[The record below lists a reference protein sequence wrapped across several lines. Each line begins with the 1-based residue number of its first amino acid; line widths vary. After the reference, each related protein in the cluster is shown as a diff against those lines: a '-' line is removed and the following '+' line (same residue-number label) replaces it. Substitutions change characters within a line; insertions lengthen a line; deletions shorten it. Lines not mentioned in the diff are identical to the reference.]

1 MPAGYAKTAA
11 AEAAGTSETAEPQEL
26 LAQLQPHVSSGAGA
40 GRPGIAHRRS
50 ADDSGWNNEAQYL
63 GIDLST
69 PRDAQGATARI
80 QVFVAKEQDLR
91 DFELSDVPS
100 LPSSSP
106 RCLSTRRAN

>member
-1 MPAGYAKTAA
+1 MPAGYTKSAAAAA

-26 LAQLQPHVSSGAGA
+26 LAQLQPHVSSGPGA
-40 GRPGIAHRRS
+40 GRPRSAHRRS

-80 QVFVAKEQDLR
+80 QVFVAKEQGPR
-91 DFELSDVPS
+91 GFELS
-100 LPSSSP
+100 
-106 RCLSTRRAN
+106 